1 MRGVVC
7 GILICANA
15 KRYLKCLYCRLQE
28 QLSGLRAK
36 PLDCSYDAS
45 AVDEWESLLTRKRRQ
60 IKKKKEQLRR
70 IQDDG

>member
-1 MRGVVC
+1 M
-7 GILICANA
+7 
-15 KRYLKCLYCRLQE
+15 YCRLQE

-36 PLDCSYDAS
+36 PLDCGSGD
-45 AVDEWESLLTRKRRQ
+45 AVDEWEDLLTRKRRQ